1 MWSVAY
7 DEFAK
12 KIFGVSDQTEIINY
26 FLSLDPNRLKE
37 ETEQFLY
44 QEFKLRI
51 SSKKERRDN

>member
-1 MWSVAY
+1 MWTVAY

-26 FLSLDPNRLKE
+26 LLSLDPNRLKE

-44 QEFKLRI
+44 Q
-51 SSKKERRDN
+51 